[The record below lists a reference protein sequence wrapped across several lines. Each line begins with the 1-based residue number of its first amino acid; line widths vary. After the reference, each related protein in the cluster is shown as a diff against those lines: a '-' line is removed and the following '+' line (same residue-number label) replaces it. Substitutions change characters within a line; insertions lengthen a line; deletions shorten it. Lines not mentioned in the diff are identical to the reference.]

1 MSKTIKHADQRVVI
15 MKMHLEIMRLCCRAY
30 FNGSRFGSCA
40 SDMALL
46 GAILVGQAE
55 GRPMNASKLSA
66 FAEIPRPTVIRRLSV
81 LISKGIVER
90 NGDAFE
96 IQPAVINSDQVT
108 LAAAGAKKVIVDA
121 ASKLSRMDT
130 LAIAATKTGKVS
142 GAAVIFSESLEIL
155 ISSGVLLTGLHGT

>member
-1 MSKTIKHADQRVVI
+1 MPKTIKHAAQRVVI

-30 FNGSRFGSCA
+30 FSGSRFGSCA

-81 LISKGIVER
+81 LIRKGIVER
-90 NGDAFE
+90 HGDAFE
-96 IQPAVINSDQVT
+96 IHPTVINSDQVT
-108 LAAAGAKKVIVDA
+108 VAAASARKVIVDA
-121 ASKLSRMDT
+121 AAKLSKMDT
-130 LAIAATKTGKVS
+130 LAIAKSKAVQLSAT
-142 GAAVIFSESLEIL
+142 AVIFSEALEIL
-155 ISSGVLLTGLHGT
+155 ISCGVCLTRLHGT